1 MDQDPHSLTAR
12 LPHLTAFDG
21 VLGGGILIHAS
32 RPLPETTVDMMRA
45 RIEDVERNLSRF
57 REDSLVGRMA
67 RAPHGG
73 TFTFPDWTLPLFEW
87 VDDLVRLTDGRIDP
101 CVGADLA
108 RLGYGPAYDLGSMDG
123 TAAATRTGN
132 DDETE
137 AVAERGSKAGIRARV
152 PRASWPADIHRD
164 GTVLTT
170 TRAVTL
176 DFGSCAKGYCVDL
189 LMALVPSEND
199 VVIDAGGDLRARLS
213 DGPMTVALED
223 PHDFTQ
229 AIGITRLQ
237 DGALCASAP
246 SRRAW
251 VDQAGRHAHHL
262 LDAATGQPVQDVA
275 ATWVKVPAAV
285 NEYPAMVADGL
296 ATALFTTRIGGADC
310 LVLMEDGQA
319 YRAGAFEV
327 FAD

>member
-1 MDQDPHSLTAR
+1 MDHDARPLTDR

-21 VLGGGILIHAS
+21 ILGGGILIHAS
-32 RPLPETTVDMMRA
+32 RPLPDATVDAMRA
-45 RIEDVERNLSRF
+45 CIEDMERTLSRF
-57 REDSLVGRMA
+57 REDSLVTRMA
-67 RAPHGG
+67 RATAGG
-73 TFTFPDWTLPLFEW
+73 TFTFPDWTLPLFAWIDE
-87 VDDLVRLTDGRIDP
+87 LARLTDGRLDP
-101 CVGADLA
+101 CVGADLV
-108 RLGYGPAYDLGSMDG
+108 RLGYGPAYDLG
-123 TAAATRTGN
+123 GN
-132 DDETE
+132 ADSH
-137 AVAERGSKAGIRARV
+137 RI
-152 PRASWPADIHRD
+152 SWQADVHRD
-164 GTVLTT
+164 GTTLTT
-170 TRAVTL
+170 TRAVAL

-189 LMALVPSEND
+189 LMELLPPETD

-213 DGPMTVALED
+213 DAPMSVALED

-229 AIGITRLQ
+229 AIGVTRLQ

-246 SRRAW
+246 SRRSW
-251 VDQAGRHAHHL
+251 IDQAGRRAHHL

-285 NEYPAMVADGL
+285 NEYPTMVADGL

-327 FAD
+327 FT

>member
-1 MDQDPHSLTAR
+1 MDQDPHSLSTR

-32 RPLPETTVDMMRA
+32 RPLPEPTVDAMRA
-45 RIEDVERNLSRF
+45 RIEDVERTFSRF
-57 REDSLVGRMA
+57 REDSLMTRMA
-67 RAPHGG
+67 RSPHGG
-73 TFTFPDWTLPLFEW
+73 TFTFPDWTLPLFDW
-87 VDDLVRLTDGRIDP
+87 VEDLVRLTGGRLDP

-123 TAAATRTGN
+123 TAAAAWTGN
-132 DDETE
+132 GDET
-137 AVAERGSKAGIRARV
+137 GIRARV

-170 TRAVTL
+170 TRAVAL

-189 LMALVPSEND
+189 LMELIPAGTD
-199 VVIDAGGDLRARLS
+199 AVIDAGGDLRARLS
-213 DGPMTVALED
+213 DAPMTIALED

-229 AIGITRLQ
+229 AIGTTQLQ

-246 SRRAW
+246 SRRSW
-251 VDQAGRHAHHL
+251 IDQAGRRAHHL
-262 LDAATGQPVQDVA
+262 LDAATGQPVRDVA
-275 ATWVKVPAAV
+275 ATWVKVAATV

-319 YRAGAFEV
+319 YRSGAFEV
-327 FAD
+327 FTD